1 MRGLVS
7 VREVRMNV
15 SWHKLVPIG
24 EFPHPSGVTQVIDR
38 PAVVSMAKSFDGSAK
53 TLIDFDHY
61 SDLSA
66 DDQTVLN
73 GLGLQLPSEAAGWVT
88 AVEPRA
94 DGLWGAIDWTP
105 AGAAALLN
113 KTYRFLSPVWL
124 RSACETV
131 AAGRLRPLSLAKLGL
146 TNEPNIRAMPAL
158 ANRADTDRLA
168 GPDVLVN
175 SAPADS
181 GTTSPGAPGRKESNM
196 DFKAELLAL
205 LGLPAEATDEQ
216 ISAACAAK
224 KTKDTE
230 VQNRATAAE
239 GKVVQF
245 ETAALVAQVE
255 TDLATHGAKIA
266 NRDQWKAALMANRA
280 ETIKLLEALP
290 EPSQKLL
297 NRRDAKQPTIPGAGA
312 DATTI
317 ANRRK
322 EQDTKIDEAQRE
334 FRCPSR
340 AQAYNIAAARNPE
353 LFA

>member
-1 MRGLVS
+1 MS
-7 VREVRMNV
+7 A

-24 EFPHPSGVTQVIDR
+24 EFSHPSGVTQVIDR

-66 DDQTVLN
+66 GDLAILN
-73 GLGLQLPSEAAGWVT
+73 SLGVQLPSEAAGWVT
-88 AVEPRA
+88 AVESRA

-105 AGAAALLN
+105 AGATALLN

-131 AAGRLRPLSLAKLGL
+131 ATGKLRPLSLAKLGL

-239 GKVVQF
+239 SKVAQF

-255 TDLATHGAKIA
+255 ADLATHGAKIA

-297 NRRDAKQPTIPGAGA
+297 NRRDAKQPTTGAGA
-312 DATTI
+312 DATTL

-322 EQDTKIDEAQRE
+322 EQDIKINEAQRD
-334 FRCPSR
+334 FRCTSR
-340 AQAYNIAAARNPE
+340 AQAYTLAAARNPE
-353 LFA
+353 LFV